1 VTSLEQPNLA
11 SPQASAAIITR
22 FHYPT
27 AANPAKRKQ
36 FEWRFGY
43 YRDRV
48 LPTLAAQTGEGGQD
62 FDVWVWCEPEHERLF
77 QALNVNGRPVNT
89 FRASYPPRS
98 KGRYH
103 VDFTTFEQTQGLPRY
118 ELQIGLDSD
127 DMLAAPAVAQI
138 KRQVA
143 GARMRKLVS
152 LQPVLLDAADGRLYR
167 MNRRY
172 NGRSCSAIF
181 GMYQPRTMWTRG
193 FYFPYH
199 TGHVTLRR
207 LVPDMRY
214 LSEGLALASVHS
226 HNETTALNTR
236 PDRPARPFD
245 ATVGDYLSGAYWE
258 RVQGTRHEGGRRAAR
273 NVAG

>member
-1 VTSLEQPNLA
+1 MQVGQAWPILCPVTQLVPPVDVSL
-11 SPQASAAIITR
+11 ASAAIITR
-22 FHYPT
+22 FHYP
-27 AANPAKRKQ
+27 PAKRKQ

-43 YRDRV
+43 WRDRV
-48 LPTLAAQTGEGGQD
+48 LPTLAAQSDRD
-62 FDVWVWCEPEHERLF
+62 FDIWVWCEPEHERLF
-77 QALNVNGRPVNT
+77 QALSTPELAVNT
-89 FRASYPPRS
+89 FRAEYRPQR

-127 DMLAAPAVAQI
+127 DMLATPAVAQI
-138 KRQVA
+138 RRAVA
-143 GARMRKLVS
+143 GARMRRLVS

-172 NGRSCSAIF
+172 NGRSCSAVF
-181 GMYQPRTMWTRG
+181 GMYQPRAMWSRG

-214 LSEGLALASVHS
+214 LPEGLALASVHS
-226 HNETTALNTR
+226 HNETTALSTR
-236 PDRPARPFD
+236 PGRPSRPFD
-245 ATVGDYLSGAYWE
+245 ATVGDYLSGAYWA
-258 RVQGTRHEGGRRAAR
+258 RSQAGSRRAAR
-273 NVAG
+273 NIAG